1 MGILGMITRQLICV
15 VCGCFRNSIGLWLGG
30 EYPCYWEFQNN
41 ILFLQ
46 TLGDMGNLV
55 EKHNIAFVKLFM
67 CEELFVKV
75 LRMETINYVG
85 RGKYSGVYEIN
96 ELSKVS

>member
-1 MGILGMITRQLICV
+1 M
-15 VCGCFRNSIGLWLGG
+15 WLGR
-30 EYPCYWEFQNN
+30 EYLVGKSKTN

-75 LRMETINYVG
+75 SKPINYVG

>member
-1 MGILGMITRQLICV
+1 MARERIPLLLGA
-15 VCGCFRNSIGLWLGG
+15 
-30 EYPCYWEFQNN
+30 PNN

-67 CEELFVKV
+67 CEESFVKV
-75 LRMETINYVG
+75 LCMETIICVG
-85 RGKYSGVYEIN
+85 RGKYSSVYEIN
-96 ELSKVS
+96 ELSKVHDHWIEQMTNV

>member
-1 MGILGMITRQLICV
+1 MVTRQLICV
-15 VCGCFRNSIGLWLGG
+15 VCGCFCNLIVISSLVATKRI
-30 EYPCYWEFQNN
+30 PCWEFQNN

-75 LRMETINYVG
+75 SKPINYVG

>member
-1 MGILGMITRQLICV
+1 MAIRQLICV
-15 VCGCFRNSIGLWLGG
+15 VCGCFRNLIVISSLVATKRI
-30 EYPCYWEFQNN
+30 PCWEFQNN

-75 LRMETINYVG
+75 SKPINYVG

>member
-1 MGILGMITRQLICV
+1 M
-15 VCGCFRNSIGLWLGG
+15 
-30 EYPCYWEFQNN
+30 
-41 ILFLQ
+41 Q

-75 LRMETINYVG
+75 SKPINYVG

>member
-1 MGILGMITRQLICV
+1 MATRQLICV
-15 VCGCFRNSIGLWLGG
+15 VCGCFCNLIVISSLVARERIPS
-30 EYPCYWEFQNN
+30 WEFQNN

-46 TLGDMGNLV
+46 TLGDLGDMGNLV

-75 LRMETINYVG
+75 SKPINYVG